1 MPTRGTATAIS
12 APTVFDG
19 GRLLPNHCVVVLGD
33 AITQLLPT
41 AQCPAGLDVIT
52 LEHGIL
58 APGFIDLQVNGG
70 GDLMLNNA
78 PERATVNAM
87 HSAHRA
93 LGTTSML
100 PTVMSDTREV
110 QQAAVNAVRAARTA
124 GNPGIAGIHIEGPFF
139 APARR
144 GAHNAAMSRP
154 AENRDIDW
162 LCALEDLRVI
172 VTLAPEHV
180 SPDQI
185 ERLARSGVHVCA
197 GHTDASYQQIR
208 DASARGLR
216 GITHLYNAM
225 RPLSARDP
233 GTVGAALDDDSLWA
247 GIIADGHH
255 VHPANIRLAHAA
267 KPGGKLVL
275 VSDAMAT
282 AGGKRPSFDLYGENI
297 REHNGCLINAD
308 GALAG
313 STIGLIDAV
322 RYAHLGAGIP
332 LEECL
337 RMASLYPAAVLK
349 LDGTLGHIA
358 SGCRA
363 DLVHFNEDFM
373 VCNTW
378 LAGQRQSHNHSY

>member
-52 LEHGIL
+52 LEQGIL

-144 GAHNAAMSRP
+144 GAHNAAMIRP

-162 LCALEDLRVI
+162 LCALEELRVI

-185 ERLARSGVHVCA
+185 ERLACSGVHVCA

-255 VHPANIRLAHAA
+255 VDPVNLSLAHRSKAH
-267 KPGGKLVL
+267 GKLCL
-275 VSDAMAT
+275 VTDAMAT
-282 AGGKRPSFDLYGENI
+282 VGAAQKHFTLYNETI
-297 REHNGCLINAD
+297 TEQNGVLINAE
-308 GALAG
+308 GNLAG
-313 STIGLIDAV
+313 SAIGMIQAV
-322 RYAHLGAGIP
+322 GVAHHSAGIE
-332 LEECL
+332 LGECL
-337 RMASLYPAAVLK
+337 NMASRYPAAFLNRDK
-349 LDGTLGHIA
+349 ELGQL
-358 SGCRA
+358 GRGFRA
-363 DLVHFNEDFM
+363 DIVHFDENLK
-373 VCNTW
+373 VHNTW
-378 LAGQRQSHNHSY
+378 VAGSHLTHPI